1 MQLYDEIFHWV
12 YLSSYPPIIN
22 KIACCQRLLK
32 WDLAQQVPDEKANK
46 AKGLRQH
53 APWAR
58 TPQARRRREAAK
70 TFAQQLFC
78 SKGRTDKNP
87 LLWRGTIFAIQFSVP
102 PSTRYKRVSSS
113 MSENYLS
120 TRRTAKKDGKSIINR
135 VTFVADK
142 IGKVRNWY

>member
-1 MQLYDEIFHWV
+1 MMKR
-12 YLSSYPPIIN
+12 LSSSNPPIIN
-22 KIACCQRLLK
+22 CMLPETFKMGSCSTGPRRKNKQGQGLTTTCPMGKNASGKKKKGSCQ
-32 WDLAQQVPDEKANK
+32 N
-46 AKGLRQH
+46 
-53 APWAR
+53 
-58 TPQARRRREAAK
+58 
-70 TFAQQLFC
+70 FC
-78 SKGRTDKNP
+78 STVVLLGRTGKNKNP

-142 IGKVRNWY
+142 IGKVSNWYYLALHLL